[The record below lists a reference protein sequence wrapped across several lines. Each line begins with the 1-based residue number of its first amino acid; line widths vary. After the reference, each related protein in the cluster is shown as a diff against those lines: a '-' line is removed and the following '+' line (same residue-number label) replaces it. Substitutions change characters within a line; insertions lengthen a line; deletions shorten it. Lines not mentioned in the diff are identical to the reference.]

1 MNILYVLLVCAAKI
15 LLDKTF
21 ALGIILLLLWI
32 KLKNLKSD
40 SDAMEEYLTRLEDR
54 KLLRIIAWVY
64 VCAALCSSAVCY
76 GLLVLLEVRWA
87 MQITFVMLLVGMT
100 VTAYRFFGK
109 PREKLLRRIR
119 EIRSRS

>member
-1 MNILYVLLVCAAKI
+1 MELVYVLLICGVKI

-32 KLKNLKSD
+32 KGKSLKSD
-40 SDAMEEYLTRLEDR
+40 SDALEEYLIRLEDR